1 MRLLLARHART
12 ASNVAALL
20 DTAPPGPEL
29 DAYGHA
35 QALRLAARLAGAR
48 LGGVYSSDLVRA
60 VQTAAP
66 VAAAGGLRPVTLP
79 GLREIGGG
87 HDEMSADL
95 QRYLAV
101 LRSWGQGDAAARI
114 PGGESGDEF
123 VARFGD
129 AVRLV
134 ANAGHE
140 TALIVSH
147 GAAIRTWAGHVMPQV
162 HVELGASG
170 LPNTTVIV
178 ADGDPN
184 AGWRLLG
191 IDYPEHDP
199 DDGFHR
205 LSRVGGA

>member
-29 DAYGHA
+29 DEYGRA
-35 QALRLAARLAGAR
+35 QALRLAERLAGQR

-60 VQTAAP
+60 VQTASP
-66 VAAAGGLRPVTLP
+66 VAEAQGLTPMELP

-95 QRYLAV
+95 QRYLTV
-101 LRSWGQGDAAARI
+101 LRSWGQGDRAARI

-123 VARFGD
+123 VARFSG
-129 AVRLV
+129 AVRLI
-134 ANAGHE
+134 ADAGHR

-147 GAAIRTWAGHVMPQV
+147 GAAIRAWAGHVMPQV
-162 HVELGASG
+162 HAELGAKG

-178 ADGDPN
+178 ADGDPD
-184 AGWRLLG
+184 AGWALLG

-205 LSRVGGA
+205 LPRSGGD